1 MDLPLVSIN
10 LVVRN
15 GATYAKACMEHIRRQ
30 LYSRIEVNI
39 FDNDSTDETLHI
51 IEKELPEARIIRNS
65 KNYGFGGGQN
75 RCLQHARGE
84 FVVFHCIDVLL
95 EKNFIGE
102 GVRIME
108 RDPSAGA
115 LQAKIL
121 GYNKQGFEK
130 NDIIDTTGF
139 EIYRSRRIINRGHG
153 ERDRGQYEK
162 DEEIFSYEGACG
174 FFRRAALEDS
184 RINGELLD
192 EDFFWYADDIDLG
205 WRMRLLGWKSVYVP
219 TMIAWHDRQTTKR
232 LKKTIFDFIRLRR
245 EVPAYKRAL
254 DYRNFHLTL
263 VKNEFLSNVFKDFF
277 PFIKR
282 EIALFF
288 YTLIFE
294 PRTLFSWISFFVLL
308 PRIMKKRRNLMARI
322 QVSPHE
328 IRRWYK

>member
-39 FDNDSTDETLHI
+39 FDNDSTDETLPI
-51 IEKELPEARIIRNS
+51 IEKEFPEARIIRNS

-75 RCLQHARGE
+75 RCLKYAEGE

-95 EKNFIGE
+95 DKNFVEE
-102 GVRIME
+102 GVRIMGQ
-108 RDPSAGA
+108 DHSAGA

-121 GYNKQGFEK
+121 GYNKQDFKK

-232 LKKTIFDFIRLRR
+232 LKRTVFDFIRLRR
-245 EVPAYKRAL
+245 EIPAYKRAL
-254 DYRNFHLTL
+254 DYRNLHLTL
-263 VKNEFLSNVFKDFF
+263 IKNELPKNVLRDLF
-277 PFIKR
+277 PFLKR
-282 EIALFF
+282 ECALFI
-288 YTLIFE
+288 YTLICE
-294 PRTLFSWISFFVLL
+294 PRTVLSWISFFRLL
-308 PRIMKKRRNLMARI
+308 PKILEKRKIIMERKK
-322 QVSPHE
+322 VSAGS
-328 IRRWYK
+328 IRRWYQ